1 VAVLPWLAVA
11 LLVPAA
17 VVTVALARWLRRRQR
32 GLAGFVALEVVLT
45 SAVVFIT
52 INDRVFGGLLP
63 TAARAA
69 AGPASGAEDAGDYLR
84 RIPRLAG
91 VLVDRDAGALRW
103 APVLAVGLLGLALL
117 ARSRRARLRRI
128 APGQTDTEVAAFALV
143 AVAAAA
149 GATAAL
155 VQPELHGPWLVH
167 HSVAAALPLMGG
179 LVAWGLRHAPRAGGA
194 LAAITL
200 AGSVWLVAGAR
211 LSGSLPW
218 GGLEA
223 VLPRF

>member
-1 VAVLPWLAVA
+1 VL
-11 LLVPAA
+11 
-17 VVTVALARWLRRRQR
+17 
-32 GLAGFVALEVVLT
+32 
-45 SAVVFIT
+45 
-52 INDRVFGGLLP
+52 
-63 TAARAA
+63 
-69 AGPASGAEDAGDYLR
+69 
-84 RIPRLAG
+84 G
-91 VLVDRDAGALRW
+91 VLGV
-103 APVLAVGLLGLALL
+103 ALL

-128 APGQTDTEVAAFALV
+128 APGQTDTEIAAFALV

-155 VQPELHGPWLVH
+155 IQPELHGPWLVH